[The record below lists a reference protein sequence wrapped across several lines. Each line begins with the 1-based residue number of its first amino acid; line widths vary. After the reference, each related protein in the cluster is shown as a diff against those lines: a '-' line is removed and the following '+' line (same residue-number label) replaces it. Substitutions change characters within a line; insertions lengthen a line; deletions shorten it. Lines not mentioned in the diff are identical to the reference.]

1 MDHYEIAAAMSDVLG
16 AKISY
21 SPLSIEEF
29 RQRMEQTYKFNPFLV
44 QHLCEVAQDY
54 QNGVFAGTNDVV
66 EKVTG
71 EPPLSIPDFVARNRT
86 AFV

>member
-1 MDHYEIAAAMSDVLG
+1 
-16 AKISY
+16 
-21 SPLSIEEF
+21 
-29 RQRMEQTYKFNPFLV
+29 
-44 QHLCEVAQDY
+44 
-54 QNGVFAGTNDVV
+54 VFAGTNDVV